1 MKDMLFINGQLV
13 DLGDDVNITLNYKS
27 NMLTD
32 LSKIAGN
39 YSYTIKLP
47 KTMRNLRIIGNSD
60 IPAAVTSFPRAK
72 HDCRYFRNGVEIIP
86 NGKVVLMAVA
96 DSIEIVIT
104 WGNTS
109 AFFKLVEDGKNL
121 NEFGYV
127 DDYIEWLSTNSVSEY
142 DGTSKIMN
150 ADINFG
156 LTGLSDK
163 AAIHPS
169 VRSTYVFDLIAEQYG
184 LTFDFPD
191 DRKPFIESL
200 IIPLLTRNDGYANI
214 GRTFGNIVLNE
225 FTSQIAIQK
234 MGEDFDSNFEW
245 IGEADGGFFPPLQG
259 QRDVYVV
266 RAMKTG
272 TVTVTPTFNSD
283 EPDIV
288 LYYGTGTLDNSEYLP
303 YSTYRTPSIAY
314 DRYDYSTPVEINVT
328 EGDYI
333 GFYTFRIVSANS
345 LHLLYQFSMK
355 KDEIQIGDRFP
366 IVENLPDIKIIDFI
380 KAVCSLVGLFAVPT
394 ADGSVLR
401 FVPFDELQNKSN
413 AVDWSDK
420 LLPYDE
426 TNRPRNI
433 SYRLDDFARNN
444 LFTWKDDDAVNAIP
458 ANGVILVDDMTL
470 EFEREAVSL
479 PFAYTN
485 MRNGKAY
492 INLYEYNSDGEPE
505 LQDVEPRLLVEKNVS
520 GRSTGSFVE
529 LYWNILL
536 ADYYKTYQNAVKS
549 PVLLVE
555 HVRLDELSLRD
566 FDVSKPVFLRQYGK
580 YYAVVEMKAPSS
592 GVCECKLLQLE
603 D

>member
-86 NGKVVLMAVA
+86 NGKAVLMAVA

-121 NEFGYV
+121 NEFEYV

-214 GRTFGNIVLNE
+214 GRTFGNIVRNE

-234 MGEDFDSNFEW
+234 MGEDFDSNFQW
-245 IGEADGGFFPPLQG
+245 LGIADGGSFPVGKFEQ
-259 QRDVYVV
+259 DVYLV

-283 EPDIV
+283 KPDIV

-303 YSTYRTPSIAY
+303 YSTYRTPNIAY

-401 FVPFDELQNKSN
+401 FVPFDELQDKSN
-413 AVDWSDK
+413 AVDWSDN

-536 ADYYKTYQNAVKS
+536 ADYYKAYQNAVKS

-566 FDVSKPVFLRQYGK
+566 FDVSKPVYLRQYGK
-580 YYAVVEMKAPSS
+580 YYAVVEMKAPNT